1 MNLSIRLLD
10 GNDDIPYDLLLLADP
25 SKKLVDEYLQR
36 GFCYVAYRLDEL
48 VGEFVLIRTDPR
60 TVEIVNIAVD
70 ERYQGIGIGRA
81 LVLRAI
87 DEAKAIGAKTI
98 EIGTA
103 NSSFKQLKLY
113 QSCGFRMVGVDI
125 GFFERNYEE
134 ELYEDGLRVTDM
146 VRLRLEMQ

>member
-10 GNDDIPYDLLLLADP
+10 ENDDIPYDLLLLADP

-36 GFCYVAYRLDEL
+36 GYCYVAHRNGEL
-48 VGEFVLIRTDPR
+48 VGEFVLIRTHPC
-60 TVEIVNIAVD
+60 TVEIVNITVN
-70 ERYQGIGIGRA
+70 ELYQGIGIGRS

-87 DEAKAIGAKTI
+87 DEAKVLGAKTI

-125 GFFERNYEE
+125 GFFERHYEE
-134 ELYEDGLRVTDM
+134 ELYEDGLRAIDM
-146 VRLRLEMQ
+146 VRLRIEM